1 MRIKEPH
8 KILQGSVLRDF
19 ILGWQD
25 GLVNVLGI
33 LLGVSVATNSLKII
47 LVSGLAATFAESI
60 SMAAVSYTS
69 SKATRDFYL
78 GEMRKENEEI
88 EKIPLME
95 KKEISDIYRKKGF
108 KGALLTK
115 IVDHITSNKKV
126 WLKIMMEEE
135 LGLSPVGYENPA
147 RNAALVGLSA
157 IIGSIIP
164 LIPFAFA
171 VPSSA
176 IFISVILSA
185 IVLFAVGIMKAK
197 MTIGDWKR
205 SGIELALIGILAAIA
220 GYLVGIFFGVL
231 NI

>member
-1 MRIKEPH
+1 
-8 KILQGSVLRDF
+8 
-19 ILGWQD
+19 
-25 GLVNVLGI
+25 
-33 LLGVSVATNSLKII
+33 
-47 LVSGLAATFAESI
+47 
-60 SMAAVSYTS
+60 
-69 SKATRDFYL
+69 
-78 GEMRKENEEI
+78 
-88 EKIPLME
+88 LME